1 MTADQTVERAANKL
15 QRLANQ
21 LAGEGGLKAKL
32 AQPLAEDADLIR
44 KLLELGRCAVDFLIG
59 CHFLVGGSS
68 PVSVRQ
74 IRADARRDTIVARA
88 AKTP

>member
-1 MTADQTVERAANKL
+1 LGELRLQTAFARQ
-15 QRLANQ
+15 
-21 LAGEGGLKAKL
+21 
-32 AQPLAEDADLIR
+32 LIR